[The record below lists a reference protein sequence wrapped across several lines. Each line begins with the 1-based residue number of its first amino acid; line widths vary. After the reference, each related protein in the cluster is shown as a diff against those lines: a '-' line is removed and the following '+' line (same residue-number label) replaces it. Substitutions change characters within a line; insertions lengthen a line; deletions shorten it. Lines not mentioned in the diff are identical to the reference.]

1 MSKIGVTG
9 MMCVPWMQMY
19 TEHNQDV
26 ADSQRGTDLERKVE
40 ATFAFAEQVDQAR
53 RRHLARSSGAGRPG
67 GARRHAV
74 ASAPIADREM

>member
-1 MSKIGVTG
+1 MTHGVQAPPTPNVCEHMSKIGVTG

-40 ATFAFAEQVDQAR
+40 ATFAFAEQVIK
-53 RRHLARSSGAGRPG
+53 P
-67 GARRHAV
+67 
-74 ASAPIADREM
+74 SADI